1 MNFKGDSKKLYRFVS
16 EITGTKSDNPLPSG
30 ESDSSLAESF
40 ADHFI
45 NKIDKIRDSLTNFKN
60 FEPEIKNVPSFDRF
74 ESLTADEI
82 RKLINELQTKSC
94 ELDILPTNILKLF
107 LDELLPV
114 VTKLVNLSL
123 KQGVFPA
130 KWKQAIV
137 RPLLKK
143 VGLELEYANY
153 RPVSN
158 LSFLSKLIEKA
169 VLHRLNLHVSEN
181 DLLPKNQSAYRKFH
195 SCESALLRL
204 VHDLLDAMEKKQ
216 VTALI
221 AIDLSAAFDTVDHDI
236 LIDVLQKQYGLG
248 GLALN
253 WVDSYLRPRS
263 CKVCVNT
270 TMSSPRQLQCSV
282 PQGSCLGPW
291 LYLTY
296 AGTIFDVIPPS
307 VSVYGFADDHTAN
320 IRFEPSSGAS
330 ENIAIEKLEHSAVV
344 INDWMNKNKLK
355 MNTSK
360 TEFIMFGSKQQLKKC
375 TTDVININGDNIKPE
390 SCIRYLGA
398 FLDERLNFKEHV
410 KRKCRTAMLNYLR
423 IKSIRKYLTKE
434 ATEILVLS
442 LSGIA
447 SRLLQRHPVRY
458 SGH

>member
-1 MNFKGDSKKLYRFVS
+1 
-16 EITGTKSDNPLPSG
+16 
-30 ESDSSLAESF
+30 
-40 ADHFI
+40 
-45 NKIDKIRDSLTNFKN
+45 
-60 FEPEIKNVPSFDRF
+60 
-74 ESLTADEI
+74 
-82 RKLINELQTKSC
+82 
-94 ELDILPTNILKLF
+94 
-107 LDELLPV
+107 
-114 VTKLVNLSL
+114 
-123 KQGVFPA
+123 
-130 KWKQAIV
+130 
-137 RPLLKK
+137 
-143 VGLELEYANY
+143 
-153 RPVSN
+153 
-158 LSFLSKLIEKA
+158 
-169 VLHRLNLHVSEN
+169 
-181 DLLPKNQSAYRKFH
+181 
-195 SCESALLRL
+195 
-204 VHDLLDAMEKKQ
+204 MEKKQ

-270 TMSSPRQLQCSV
+270 TMSSPRQLQCCV

-375 TTDVININGDNIKPE
+375 TDVKNINGDNIKPE
-390 SCIRYLGA
+390 SCVRYLGA

-442 LSGIA
+442 LVVSHLDYCNVILYGIA
-447 SRLLQRHPVRY
+447 DTDLRKMQRIQNMSAKLVLQRKKFDSSKQALYDLHWLPVKSRINFKVLTFMFNC
-458 SGH
+458 SVGHAPEYLTELLTKQVPDERLRSARSSEGCYTVPFNKNKTFSDRSFGTIGPRLWKNLPPSVRNSQSLDIFKKKLKTHFFRDLEAQF